1 MMHAISRLSDFTRT
15 YCESAGLG
23 PYSRQFSTSRL
34 TIRSQMAENLV
45 TSQLSLATVRQAR
58 HPARRILMLATIVA
72 TMLLV
77 FSLSASAE
85 QVEQTLMARAQQIFD
100 PIPDRAPQPD
110 SDFYFEE
117 KVDLGLLLFFDPR
130 LSQDRNV
137 SCHSCHNLSLGGADG
152 LPASIGHS
160 GRIGSRNSPT
170 VFNSVFQI
178 AQFWDGRAR
187 TLFEQAAGP
196 MTGAVEM
203 ATSDPQVCHLLSTV
217 PGYVELFENAF
228 PDRDNPLCFT
238 TIREAIAAF
247 ESTLITPNAPFDQ
260 FLKGDSESITAEQK
274 KGLALFL
281 ETGCSSCH
289 MGLNIGGNGYYKFG
303 VKKDPAPKYR
313 PPSDHGRQVII
324 NTVNEDYVFKSPS
337 LRNVALTAPY
347 FHSGSAWL
355 LTEAIT
361 VMADTQL
368 DKALTPEQQRLI
380 ANFLQSLTGQQ
391 PQITLP
397 VLPVLGPVTPQLN
410 Q

>member
-1 MMHAISRLSDFTRT
+1 MMHATK
-15 YCESAGLG
+15 
-23 PYSRQFSTSRL
+23 
-34 TIRSQMAENLV
+34 
-45 TSQLSLATVRQAR
+45 
-58 HPARRILMLATIVA
+58 RILMLATFA

-77 FSLSASAE
+77 CGLSASAE
-85 QVEQTLMARAQQIFD
+85 QVEQTLMAKAQQVFD
-100 PIPDRAPQPD
+100 PIPESVPQPD
-110 SDFYFEE
+110 GDFYFEE
-117 KVDLGLLLFFDPR
+117 KVDLGLRLFFDPR

-152 LPASIGHS
+152 LSVSIGHS

-178 AQFWDGRAR
+178 AQFWDGRSR

-196 MTGAVEM
+196 MTGEAEM
-203 ATSDPQVCHLLSTV
+203 ATTDPQVCHLLSTV
-217 PGYVELFENAF
+217 PSYVELFDDAF

-247 ESTLITPNAPFDQ
+247 ESTLITPHAPFDQ
-260 FLKGDSESITAEQK
+260 FLKGASASITAEQK
-274 KGLALFL
+274 KGLTLFL

-289 MGLNIGGNGYYKFG
+289 MGLNVGGNGYYKFG

-313 PPSDHGRQVII
+313 PPGDHGRQVII
-324 NTVNEDYVFKSPS
+324 NTVEEDYVFKSPS

-368 DKALTPEQQRLI
+368 DKALTSEQQRLI
-380 ANFLQSLTGQQ
+380 ADFLQSLTGQQ
-391 PQITLP
+391 PQIALP
-397 VLPVLGPVTPQLN
+397 VLPILGPVTPQPN